1 MTPDILFVIGILFL
15 GFLLF
20 TTEFFSIDHTA
31 MIILTIL
38 FVTGYLTPQE
48 ALSGFSNPAVITI
61 AFLFIISHALQK
73 TRILEYL
80 IIRVRR
86 LADRSILLGRAV
98 YLTTIG
104 IASAVVNNT
113 AIVAIFMPVS
123 IRLSQ
128 KYKMSPSK
136 MLIPLSYAA
145 ILGGTLTLVGTST
158 NLLVN
163 SIYASNPSGSSV
175 ALKALTAKGI
185 TSENFMEALSGDIN
199 SLKDDLVAISGVV
212 ERYRTDLKKSYPNI
226 TDQDLNEKIK
236 DSEKHINKQIL
247 ETLYDAKIVG
257 SFENLIKNLGKSFGT
272 EPMGMF
278 EFTKY
283 GIILMCIGLIYI
295 LLIAP
300 MLLPSR
306 TTTSSL
312 TKSYHL
318 GGYLTEMK
326 VTPDSPLVGR
336 TCMDRGVNKNY
347 DVMVLDILRDG
358 KMITNSIRLTKLQE
372 GDILFV
378 RGTLEN
384 FLRMKEVEKIKLLTD
399 EKLTQEELEKE
410 DNVLVEAILTNKS
423 DLVGQSPMQGSF
435 RRKFGLFVLAIRREG
450 TILKKKIAHVI
461 LNSYDTLL
469 VYGPEKKVDKLSEK
483 GEFLVLGEVDA
494 ELSKQRFWW
503 MTIIVIIGTIF
514 LAASG
519 IMPIVKSAMFGV
531 VILLTLRIITPQES
545 YQSINWQVIIL
556 ISALIPVGIV
566 IQKTGTADWLG
577 AFISSAV
584 KDVPPEWKPQVLLG
598 LIYLITVILTEV
610 SSNAATAI
618 IMTPIALAVTQQMG
632 FDARAFVFAV
642 AFAASASF
650 ITPVGYQ
657 TNLMVYG
664 PGGYKFSDYI
674 RVGLPLAFIFW
685 ITAIFVLPVL
695 WPI

>member
-283 GIILMCIGLIYI
+283 GIILMCIGLAYI

-399 EKLTQEELEKE
+399 EKLTQKELEKE

>member
-1 MTPDILFVIGILFL
+1 MFV
-15 GFLLF
+15 
-20 TTEFFSIDHTA
+20 TEMFSIDVTA
-31 MIILTIL
+31 MILLTIL
-38 FVTGYLTPQE
+38 FTLGYLTPAE

-61 AFLFIISHALQK
+61 AFLFIISKALQK

-98 YLTTIG
+98 YLFTIG

-123 IRLSQ
+123 IRLAQ

-163 SIYASNPSGSSV
+163 SIYIETP
-175 ALKALTAKGI
+175 
-185 TSENFMEALSGDIN
+185 
-199 SLKDDLVAISGVV
+199 GV
-212 ERYRTDLKKSYPNI
+212 
-226 TDQDLNEKIK
+226 
-236 DSEKHINKQIL
+236 
-247 ETLYDAKIVG
+247 
-257 SFENLIKNLGKSFGT
+257 

-278 EFTKY
+278 EFMRY
-283 GIILMCIGLIYI
+283 GLILMAVGLLYI
-295 LLIAP
+295 LFIAP
-300 MLLPSR
+300 MILPSR
-306 TTTSSL
+306 TSTSSL
-312 TKSYHL
+312 TKSYRL

-326 VTPDSPLVGR
+326 ITAESPLNGK
-336 TCMDRGVNKNY
+336 TCLERGINKNY
-347 DVMVLDILRDG
+347 DVMVLDILRDD
-358 KMITNSIRLTKLQE
+358 KMITNMIRLTRLRE

-384 FLRMKEVEKIKLLTD
+384 FLRMKEVEKVALLTD
-399 EKLTQEELEKE
+399 EKLTQEELEQE
-410 DNVLVEAILTNKS
+410 DNVVVECLITDKS
-423 DLVGQSPMQGSF
+423 DMVGKSLMTSNF
-435 RRKFGLFVLAIRREG
+435 RRRFGAFILAIRREG
-450 TILKKKIAHVI
+450 TIVREKIAHVI
-461 LNSYDTLL
+461 LSAYDTLL
-469 VYGPEKKVDKLSEK
+469 IYGPENKINELSK
-483 GEFLVLGEVDA
+483 TSEFVVLGEVDA
-494 ELSKQRFWW
+494 ELKKQRFWW
-503 MTIIVIIGTIF
+503 MTIVVIIGTIT
-514 LAASG
+514 LAALG
-519 IMPIVKSAMFGV
+519 LMPIVKSAMLGV
-531 VILLTLRIITPQES
+531 VILLALRILTPQES

-566 IQKTGTADWLG
+566 IQKTGTADWIAG
-577 AFISSAV
+577 FISSATRSV
-584 KDVPPEWKPQVLLG
+584 SIEWQPRVLLA
-598 LIYLITVILTEV
+598 LIYFITIFLTEI

-618 IMTPIALAVTQQMG
+618 IMTPISLAVAQQMG
-632 FDARAFVFAV
+632 FDPRAFVFAV

-674 RVGLPLAFIFW
+674 RVGFPLALIFW
-685 ITAIFVLPVL
+685 VMAIFVLPIL

>member
-1 MTPDILFVIGILFL
+1 MTPDIVFVLSLLFF

-20 TTEFFSIDHTA
+20 VTEVFSIDVTA
-31 MIILTIL
+31 MILLTVLFIL
-38 FVTGYLTPQE
+38 GYLTPEE
-48 ALSGFSNPAVITI
+48 AVSGFSNPAVITI
-61 AFLFIISHALQK
+61 AFLFIISRALQK

-80 IIRVRR
+80 IIRIRR

-98 YLTTIG
+98 YLFTIG

-113 AIVAIFMPVS
+113 AIVAIFMPVT
-123 IRLSQ
+123 IRLAQ
-128 KYKMSPSK
+128 KYKLSPSK

-163 SIYASNPSGSSV
+163 SIYV
-175 ALKALTAKGI
+175 A
-185 TSENFMEALSGDIN
+185 EP
-199 SLKDDLVAISGVV
+199 GV
-212 ERYRTDLKKSYPNI
+212 
-226 TDQDLNEKIK
+226 
-236 DSEKHINKQIL
+236 
-247 ETLYDAKIVG
+247 
-257 SFENLIKNLGKSFGT
+257 
-272 EPMGMF
+272 EPLGMF
-278 EFTKY
+278 EFMRY
-283 GIILMCIGLIYI
+283 GVILMTVGLLYV

-326 VTPDSPLVGR
+326 VTSDSPLNGK
-336 TCMDRGVNKNY
+336 TCLDRSINKNY

-358 KMITNSIRLTKLQE
+358 NMITNSIRLTRLRT

-384 FLRMKEVEKIKLLTD
+384 FLRMKEVEKVTLLTD
-399 EKLTQEELEKE
+399 EKLTQQELEQE
-410 DNVLVEAILTNKS
+410 DNVLVECLLTDKS
-423 DLVGQSPMQGSF
+423 ELVGQSLMSGNFRRRFGSF
-435 RRKFGLFVLAIRREG
+435 ILAIRREG
-450 TILKKKIAHVI
+450 MILRKKIAHVV
-461 LNSYDTLL
+461 LNAYDTLL
-469 VYGPEKKVDKLSEK
+469 VYGPENKVNDLSK
-483 GEFLVLGEVDA
+483 SGEFIVLREVGA
-494 ELSKQRFWW
+494 ELRKQRFWW
-503 MTIIVIIGTIF
+503 MTVVVILGTIG
-514 LAASG
+514 LAALG
-519 IMPIVKSAMFGV
+519 IMPIVKSAMLGV
-531 VILLTLRIITPQES
+531 VTLFALRIISPQEG
-545 YQSINWQVIIL
+545 YQSINWQVIVL

-566 IQKTGTADWLG
+566 IQKTGTAEWIG
-577 AFISSAV
+577 GFISTIARSAPV
-584 KDVPPEWKPQVLLG
+584 EWQPKVLLA
-598 LIYLITVILTEV
+598 LIYLLTIILTEI

-618 IMTPIALAVTQQMG
+618 IMTPVALAVTQQMG
-632 FDARAFVFAV
+632 FEPRAFIFAV

-674 RVGLPLAFIFW
+674 RVGFPLALVFW
-685 ITAIFVLPVL
+685 VMAIYILPIL

>member
-175 ALKALTAKGI
+175 ALKALTEKGI

-283 GIILMCIGLIYI
+283 GIILMCIGLAYI

>member
-1 MTPDILFVIGILFL
+1 MTPDIIFVLGLLFF
-15 GFLLF
+15 GFLMF
-20 TTEFFSIDHTA
+20 VTEMFSIDVTA
-31 MIILTIL
+31 MVLLTIL
-38 FVTGYLTPQE
+38 FALGYLTPAE

-61 AFLFIISHALQK
+61 AFLFIISRALQK

-98 YLTTIG
+98 YLFTIG

-123 IRLSQ
+123 IRLAQ

-136 MLIPLSYAA
+136 MLIPLSYSA

-163 SIYASNPSGSSV
+163 SIYIQTP
-175 ALKALTAKGI
+175 
-185 TSENFMEALSGDIN
+185 
-199 SLKDDLVAISGVV
+199 GV
-212 ERYRTDLKKSYPNI
+212 
-226 TDQDLNEKIK
+226 
-236 DSEKHINKQIL
+236 
-247 ETLYDAKIVG
+247 
-257 SFENLIKNLGKSFGT
+257 

-278 EFTKY
+278 EFMRY
-283 GIILMCIGLIYI
+283 GSILMIIGLLYI
-295 LLIAP
+295 LFIAP

-306 TTTSSL
+306 TSTSSL
-312 TKSYHL
+312 TKSYRL

-326 VTPDSPLVGR
+326 ITSESPLNGK
-336 TCMDRGVNKNY
+336 TCLDRGINKNY

-358 KMITNSIRLTKLQE
+358 KMITSMIRLTQLRE

-384 FLRMKEVEKIKLLTD
+384 FLRMKEVEKVTLLTD
-399 EKLTQEELEKE
+399 EKLTQEELEQE
-410 DNVLVEAILTNKS
+410 DNVVVECLITDKS
-423 DLVGQSPMQGSF
+423 DIVGKSLMTGNFRRRFGSF
-435 RRKFGLFVLAIRREG
+435 ILAIRREG
-450 TILKKKIAHVI
+450 TIFRKKIAHVI
-461 LNSYDTLL
+461 LQAYDTLL
-469 VYGPEKKVDKLSEK
+469 VYGPENKVKELSK
-483 GEFLVLGEVDA
+483 TGEFVVLGEVDA
-494 ELSKQRFWW
+494 ELRKQRFWW
-503 MTIIVIIGTIF
+503 MTIVVIIGTIT
-514 LAASG
+514 LAALG
-519 IMPIVKSAMFGV
+519 IMPIVKSAMLGV
-531 VILLTLRIITPQES
+531 VILLVLKILTPQES

-566 IQKTGTADWLG
+566 IQKTGTAEWIAG
-577 AFISSAV
+577 FITSATRSV
-584 KDVPPEWKPQVLLG
+584 STEIQPQVLLA
-598 LIYLITVILTEV
+598 LIYFITIFLTEI

-618 IMTPIALAVTQQMG
+618 IMTPIALAVAQQMG
-632 FDARAFVFAV
+632 FDPRAFVFAV

-674 RVGLPLAFIFW
+674 RVGFPLALIFW
-685 ITAIFVLPVL
+685 VMAIFILPVL